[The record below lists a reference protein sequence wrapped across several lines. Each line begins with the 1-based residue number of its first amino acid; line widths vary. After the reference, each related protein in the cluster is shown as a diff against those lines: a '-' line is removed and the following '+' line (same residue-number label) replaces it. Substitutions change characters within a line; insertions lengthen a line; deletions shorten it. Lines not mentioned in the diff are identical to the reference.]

1 MARELLEAVLNA
13 NSVCEP
19 ESEVSSAE
27 RPSVETTQAPDADT
41 LLDLSHPGDENQT
54 SGPEV
59 AQPLQPPPQPAASG
73 RPELVGGRQ
82 PLPVPNAVDIPAMEA
97 AKLEIEAVLLA
108 MRTRSTLSSV
118 QDRGCATLVSMTD
131 GNYSNQVIAVWVLSP
146 RLLRT
151 HAFRVPETCAM
162 IIAEH
167 PLLFPCQVRAG
178 ALDTIMAALKDNVE
192 HPGIA
197 KEGCKAI
204 ANMVSLAAENKVRSL
219 FLTS

>member
-41 LLDLSHPGDENQT
+41 LPDLSHPGDENQT

-59 AQPLQPPPQPAASG
+59 AQPLQPPQPAASG
-73 RPELVGGRQ
+73 RPEFVGGRQ

-131 GNYSNQVIAVWVLSP
+131 GNYSNQVIAVRVLRP
-146 RLLRT
+146 
-151 HAFRVPETCAM
+151 
-162 IIAEH
+162 
-167 PLLFPCQVRAG
+167 
-178 ALDTIMAALKDNVE
+178 K
-192 HPGIA
+192 
-197 KEGCKAI
+197 
-204 ANMVSLAAENKVRSL
+204 
-219 FLTS
+219 TSAYTR